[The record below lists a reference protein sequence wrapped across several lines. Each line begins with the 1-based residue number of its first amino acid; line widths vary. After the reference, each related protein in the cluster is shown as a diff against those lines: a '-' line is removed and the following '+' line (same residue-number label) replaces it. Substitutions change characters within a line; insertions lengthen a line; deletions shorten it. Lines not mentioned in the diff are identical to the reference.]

1 MLNKRFITFEGG
13 EGSGKSTQIRL
24 LEKKL
29 SKKYKV
35 IITREPGG
43 TREAELIRNLLVRGK
58 SGKWSGITEV
68 LLNFTARKDH
78 VEKIILPNLKK
89 NKWVICDRFSD
100 STLAYQGYGRN
111 VSFDIIRKLNKSLI
125 NNLKP
130 ALTFLLDIDP
140 KIGLSRSKKRP
151 NNELRYE
158 NMPLSYHK
166 KIRNAYLD
174 IAKKN
179 KKRIKIIDASLDKRD
194 ISEII
199 WSIIQKEIKN
209 NNGN

>member
-13 EGSGKSTQIRL
+13 EGSGKSTQIKIL
-24 LEKKL
+24 KNKL
-29 SKKYKV
+29 SKKHKV

-43 TREAELIRNLLVRGK
+43 TKEAELIRNLLVRGK
-58 SGKWSGITEV
+58 SNKWSGTTEV

-78 VEKIILPNLKK
+78 VDKVILPSLKK
-89 NKWVICDRFSD
+89 KMWVLCDRFSD

-111 VSFDIIRKLNKSLI
+111 VSEDLIKNLNKSLI

-130 ALTFLLDIDP
+130 KITFLFDIDP
-140 KIGLSRSKKRP
+140 KIGLRRSKKRN

-158 NMPLSYHK
+158 NMPLSYHR

-174 IAKKN
+174 MAKKN
-179 KKRIKIIDASLDKRD
+179 KKRIKIIDASLDED
-194 ISEII
+194 SISEII
-199 WSIIQKEIKN
+199 WSFVQKELT
-209 NNGN
+209 

>member
-13 EGSGKSTQIRL
+13 EGSGKSTQIKIL
-24 LEKKL
+24 KNKL
-29 SKKYKV
+29 SKKHKV

-43 TREAELIRNLLVRGK
+43 TAEAELIRKLLVRGK
-58 SGKWSGITEV
+58 SNKWSGTTEV

-78 VEKIILPNLKK
+78 VDKIIIPSLK
-89 NKWVICDRFSD
+89 NGKWVLCDRFSD

-111 VSFDIIRKLNKSLI
+111 VSENLIRNLNRSLI

-130 ALTFLLDIDP
+130 SLTILLDIDP
-140 KIGLSRSKKRP
+140 NIGLGRSKRRN

-179 KKRIKIIDASLDKRD
+179 KKRIKIIDASLDKNS

-199 WSIIQKEIKN
+199 WSFIQKELT
-209 NNGN
+209 

>member
-13 EGSGKSTQIRL
+13 EGSGKSTQIKIL
-24 LEKKL
+24 KNKL
-29 SKKYKV
+29 SKRHKV

-43 TREAELIRNLLVRGK
+43 TKEAELIRNLLVKGK
-58 SGKWSGITEV
+58 SNKWSGTTEV

-78 VEKIILPNLKK
+78 VDKIILPSLKK
-89 NKWVICDRFSD
+89 NMWVLCDRFID

-111 VSFDIIRKLNKSLI
+111 VSEDLIKNLNKSLI

-130 ALTFLLDIDP
+130 KITFLFDIDP
-140 KIGLSRSKKRP
+140 KVGLKRSKKRN

-179 KKRIKIIDASLDKRD
+179 KKRIKIIDASLDED
-194 ISEII
+194 SISEII
-199 WSIIQKEIKN
+199 WSFVQKELT
-209 NNGN
+209 

>member
-13 EGSGKSTQIRL
+13 EGSGKSTQIKIL
-24 LEKKL
+24 KNKL
-29 SKKYKV
+29 SKKHKV
-35 IITREPGG
+35 IVTREPGG
-43 TREAELIRNLLVRGK
+43 TTEAELIRKLLVKGK
-58 SGKWSGITEV
+58 SNKWSGTTEV

-78 VEKIILPNLKK
+78 VDKIIIPSLK
-89 NKWVICDRFSD
+89 NGKWVLCDRFSD

-111 VSFDIIRKLNKSLI
+111 VSENLIRNLNRSLI

-130 ALTFLLDIDP
+130 SLTILLDIDP
-140 KIGLSRSKKRP
+140 NVGLGRSKRRN

-179 KKRIKIIDASLDKRD
+179 KKRIKIIDASLDKNS

-199 WSIIQKEIKN
+199 WSFIQKELT
-209 NNGN
+209 

>member
-111 VSFDIIRKLNKSLI
+111 VSREIIKNLNKSLI

-199 WSIIQKEIKN
+199 WSIIQKEIKK
-209 NNGN
+209 

>member
-13 EGSGKSTQIRL
+13 EGSGKSTQIKIL
-24 LEKKL
+24 KNKL
-29 SKKYKV
+29 SKKHKV

-43 TREAELIRNLLVRGK
+43 TKEAELIRNLLVRGR
-58 SGKWSGITEV
+58 SNKWSGTTEV

-78 VEKIILPNLKK
+78 VDKIILPSLKK
-89 NKWVICDRFSD
+89 KIWVLCDRFSD

-111 VSFDIIRKLNKSLI
+111 VSEDLIKSLNKSLI

-130 ALTFLLDIDP
+130 KITFLFDIDP
-140 KIGLSRSKKRP
+140 KIGLRRSKKRN

-174 IAKKN
+174 MAKKN
-179 KKRIKIIDASLDKRD
+179 KKRIKIIDASLDED
-194 ISEII
+194 SISEII
-199 WSIIQKEIKN
+199 WSFVQKELT
-209 NNGN
+209 

>member
-13 EGSGKSTQIRL
+13 EGSGKSTQIKIL
-24 LEKKL
+24 KNKL
-29 SKKYKV
+29 SKRHKV

-43 TREAELIRNLLVRGK
+43 TKEAELIRNLLVKGK
-58 SGKWSGITEV
+58 SNKWSGTTEV

-78 VEKIILPNLKK
+78 VDKIILPSLKK
-89 NKWVICDRFSD
+89 NMWVLCDRFFD

-111 VSFDIIRKLNKSLI
+111 VSEDLIKNLNKSLI

-130 ALTFLLDIDP
+130 KITFLFDIDP
-140 KIGLSRSKKRP
+140 KVGLKRSKKRN

-179 KKRIKIIDASLDKRD
+179 KKRIKIIDASLDENS

-199 WSIIQKEIKN
+199 WSFVQKELT
-209 NNGN
+209 

>member
-13 EGSGKSTQIRL
+13 EGSGKSTQIKIL
-24 LEKKL
+24 KNKL
-29 SKKYKV
+29 SKRHKV

-43 TREAELIRNLLVRGK
+43 TKEAELIRNLLVKGK
-58 SGKWSGITEV
+58 SNKWSGTTEV

-78 VEKIILPNLKK
+78 VDKIILPSLKK
-89 NKWVICDRFSD
+89 NMWVLCDRFFD

-111 VSFDIIRKLNKSLI
+111 VSEDLIKNLNKSLI

-130 ALTFLLDIDP
+130 KITFLFDIDP
-140 KIGLSRSKKRP
+140 KVGLKRSKKRN

-179 KKRIKIIDASLDKRD
+179 KKRIKIIDASLDED
-194 ISEII
+194 SISEII
-199 WSIIQKEIKN
+199 WSFVQKELT
-209 NNGN
+209 

>member
-199 WSIIQKEIKN
+199 WSIIQKEIKK
-209 NNGN
+209 

>member
-1 MLNKRFITFEGG
+1 MNKSLFITFEGG
-13 EGSGKSTQIRL
+13 EGSGKSTQIKIL
-24 LEKKL
+24 QNKL
-29 SKKYKV
+29 KRKYNV

-43 TREAELIRNLLVRGK
+43 TKEAEIIRDLLVKGNLN
-58 SGKWSGITEV
+58 KWSGMTEV

-78 VEKIILPNLKK
+78 VDKIIIPNLKK
-89 NKWVICDRFSD
+89 NVWVLCDRFSD

-111 VSFDIIRKLNKSLI
+111 VSMELIGNLNKSLI
-125 NNLKP
+125 NNLQPKV
-130 ALTFLLDIDP
+130 TFLFDIDP
-140 KIGLSRSKKRP
+140 KIGLRRSKKRN

-166 KIRNAYLD
+166 KIRNAYLN

-179 KKRIKIIDASLDKRD
+179 KKRIKIIDASLDKNS

-199 WSIIQKEIKN
+199 WSFIQKELT
-209 NNGN
+209 

>member
-1 MLNKRFITFEGG
+1 MLNRRFITFEGG
-13 EGSGKSTQIRL
+13 EGSGKSTQIKILRN
-24 LEKKL
+24 KL
-29 SKKYKV
+29 SKRHKV

-43 TREAELIRNLLVRGK
+43 TKEAELIRNLLVKGK
-58 SGKWSGITEV
+58 SNKWSGTTEV

-78 VEKIILPNLKK
+78 VDKIILPSLKK
-89 NKWVICDRFSD
+89 NMWVLCDRFYD

-111 VSFDIIRKLNKSLI
+111 VSEDLIKNLNKSLI

-130 ALTFLLDIDP
+130 KITFLFDIDP
-140 KIGLSRSKKRP
+140 KVGLKRSKKRN

-179 KKRIKIIDASLDKRD
+179 KKRIKIIDASLDED
-194 ISEII
+194 SISEII
-199 WSIIQKEIKN
+199 WSFVQKELT
-209 NNGN
+209 

>member
-13 EGSGKSTQIRL
+13 EGSGKSTQIKIL
-24 LEKKL
+24 KNKL
-29 SKKYKV
+29 SKRHRV

-43 TREAELIRNLLVRGK
+43 TKEAELIRNLLVKGK
-58 SGKWSGITEV
+58 SNKWSGTTEV

-78 VEKIILPNLKK
+78 VDKIILPSLKK
-89 NKWVICDRFSD
+89 NMWVLCDRFYD

-111 VSFDIIRKLNKSLI
+111 VSEDFIKNLNKSLI

-130 ALTFLLDIDP
+130 KITFLFDIDP
-140 KIGLSRSKKRP
+140 KVGLKRSKKRN

-179 KKRIKIIDASLDKRD
+179 KKRIKIIDASLDED
-194 ISEII
+194 SISEII
-199 WSIIQKEIKN
+199 WSFIQKELT
-209 NNGN
+209 

>member
-13 EGSGKSTQIRL
+13 EGSGKSTQIKIL
-24 LEKKL
+24 KNKL
-29 SKKYKV
+29 SKKHKV

-43 TREAELIRNLLVRGK
+43 TKEAELIRSLLVKGK
-58 SGKWSGITEV
+58 SNKWSGTTEV

-78 VEKIILPNLKK
+78 VDKVILPSLKK
-89 NKWVICDRFSD
+89 NMWVLCDRFSD

-111 VSFDIIRKLNKSLI
+111 VSEDLIKNLNKSLI

-130 ALTFLLDIDP
+130 KITFLFDIDP
-140 KIGLSRSKKRP
+140 KIGLRRSKKRN

-174 IAKKN
+174 MAKKN
-179 KKRIKIIDASLDKRD
+179 KKRIKIIDASLDED
-194 ISEII
+194 SISEII
-199 WSIIQKEIKN
+199 WSFVQKELP
-209 NNGN
+209 

>member
-1 MLNKRFITFEGG
+1 VLNKRFITFEGG
-13 EGSGKSTQIRL
+13 EGSGKSTQIKILKNR
-24 LEKKL
+24 L
-29 SKKYKV
+29 SKRHKV

-43 TREAELIRNLLVRGK
+43 TKEAELIRNLLVKGK
-58 SGKWSGITEV
+58 SNKWSGTTEV

-78 VEKIILPNLKK
+78 VDKIILPSLKK
-89 NKWVICDRFSD
+89 NMWVLCDRFFD

-111 VSFDIIRKLNKSLI
+111 VSEDLIKNLNRSLI

-130 ALTFLLDIDP
+130 KITFLFDIDP
-140 KIGLSRSKKRP
+140 KVGLKRSKKRN

-179 KKRIKIIDASLDKRD
+179 KKRIKIIDASIDED
-194 ISEII
+194 SISEII
-199 WSIIQKEIKN
+199 WSFVQKELT
-209 NNGN
+209 

>member
-13 EGSGKSTQIRL
+13 EGSGKSTQIKIL
-24 LEKKL
+24 KNKL
-29 SKKYKV
+29 SKKHKV
-35 IITREPGG
+35 IVTREPGG
-43 TREAELIRNLLVRGK
+43 TTEAELIRKLLVKGK
-58 SGKWSGITEV
+58 SNKWSGTTEV

-78 VEKIILPNLKK
+78 VDKIIIPSLK
-89 NKWVICDRFSD
+89 NGKWVLCDRFSD

-111 VSFDIIRKLNKSLI
+111 VSENLIRNLNRSLI

-130 ALTFLLDIDP
+130 SLTILLDIDP
-140 KIGLSRSKKRP
+140 NVGLGRSKRRN

-179 KKRIKIIDASLDKRD
+179 KKRIKIIDASLDKD
-194 ISEII
+194 SISEII
-199 WSIIQKEIKN
+199 WSFIQKELT
-209 NNGN
+209 

>member
-13 EGSGKSTQIRL
+13 EGSGKSTQIKIL
-24 LEKKL
+24 KNKL
-29 SKKYKV
+29 SKNHKV

-43 TREAELIRNLLVRGK
+43 TKEAELIRNLLVKGK
-58 SGKWSGITEV
+58 SNKWSGITEV

-78 VEKIILPNLKK
+78 VDKIILPNLKK
-89 NKWVICDRFSD
+89 GKWVLCDRFSD

-111 VSFDIIRKLNKSLI
+111 VDKDHIKNLNKSLI
-125 NNLKP
+125 NNLTPK
-130 ALTFLLDIDP
+130 LTFLFDIDP
-140 KIGLSRSKKRP
+140 KIGLGRSKKRI

-158 NMPLSYHK
+158 NMSLNYHK
-166 KIRNAYLD
+166 NIRNAFLD

-179 KKRIKIIDASLDKRD
+179 KKRIKIIDATLDKNS

-199 WSIIQKEIKN
+199 WSFIQKELF
-209 NNGN
+209 